1 MKGYSY
7 GEVLDDQ
14 CYALWV
20 VNTES
25 DNSHPDLMRLATFL
39 RANGVYPTGERS
51 GMADAHSCVSS
62 VERPVS
68 KSPTMPTASKP
79 KPEEPE
85 PQKVKEPDAKTAH
98 SRVSRARQQTTC
110 KRWDGV
116 VADGSQSREV
126 VQMRATMTQLNQGM
140 MNLDARVTKVEQNDG
155 RGGVECY
162 VMTDGE
168 SIMTDGESSSTESRR
183 AF

>member
-1 MKGYSY
+1 MPQDTARFDSY

-14 CYALWV
+14 CYAL
-20 VNTES
+20 
-25 DNSHPDLMRLATFL
+25 L

-51 GMADAHSCVSS
+51 GTADAHSCVSS

>member
-1 MKGYSY
+1 MPQDTARFDSY

-14 CYALWV
+14 CYAL
-20 VNTES
+20 
-25 DNSHPDLMRLATFL
+25 L

-51 GMADAHSCVSS
+51 GTADAHSCVSS
-62 VERPVS
+62 VQCPVATAVDS

-116 VADGSQSREV
+116 VADGSQSRE
-126 VQMRATMTQLNQGM
+126 
-140 MNLDARVTKVEQNDG
+140 G
-155 RGGVECY
+155 RKAIHEC
-162 VMTDGE
+162 
-168 SIMTDGESSSTESRR
+168 
-183 AF
+183 AFQ